1 MKIALF
7 LSPLLIVS
15 PILGLK
21 VSVEEEV
28 RAAAPP
34 IGAGTRLFFNWCDFY
49 QGNCVSG
56 CSSKTL
62 FGSVSS

>member
-34 IGAGTRLFFNWCDFY
+34 SGAGTRLFFNWCDFY
-49 QGNCVSG
+49 KGNCVSG
-56 CSSKTL
+56 CSRKAL
-62 FGSVSS
+62 Q